1 MVLLSLFKRPNIR
14 TILIALFLFYLI
26 GQFTSLQYMRNMLGL
41 PVLLWIP
48 YSFYSNYRKAK
59 QAQLDMIKSIRD
71 MSQVTDE
78 SCIDICGDNAMAI
91 NYNTNTLFL
100 IDGKTRKTVPASQF
114 LRWEMTPAGG
124 GEITGVVVGGSTST
138 PQGQAVLGAAIGAGI
153 FHVLINLFIKRK
165 DIGFIKFWINDAERS
180 IVSVYVSKAAFVD
193 QLEHFSLTIGRKI

>member
-14 TILIALFLFYLI
+14 TILIALVLLYLI
-26 GQFTSLQYMRNMLGL
+26 GQFTSMQYMRNMLGL

-48 YSFYSNYRKAK
+48 YSFYSNYRKAR
-59 QAQLDMIKSIRD
+59 QAHQDMIKAIRD

-138 PQGQAVLGAAIGAGI
+138 PQGQAVVGAAIGAGI
-153 FHVLINLFIKRK
+153 FYVLINLFIKRK

-193 QLEHFSLTIGRKI
+193 QLEHFTLTIGHKI

>member
-14 TILIALFLFYLI
+14 TILIALVLLYLI

-48 YSFYSNYRKAK
+48 YSFYSNYRKAR
-59 QAQLDMIKSIRD
+59 QAHLDMIKAIRD

-138 PQGQAVLGAAIGAGI
+138 PQGQAVLGAAMGAGI
-153 FHVLINLFIKRK
+153 FYVLINLFIKRK

-193 QLEHFSLTIGRKI
+193 QLEHFTLTIGHKI